1 MVINPI
7 IHESSGKSM
16 DIFSKNLES
25 RIIHLVGEINDE
37 MSALITAQLLQ
48 LDSENNEDIY
58 IYINSPGGSVS
69 AGLAILDTMNYVK
82 SDVATIC
89 IGCAASMGAVLLSN
103 GAKGKRCILPHSE
116 VMIHQP
122 SGGYEGQVSEILIAS
137 EHSRECTK
145 VLNKILSD
153 NCGKPI
159 KQVEKDTDR
168 DYWMKANDAV
178 KYGIVDKIL

>member
-89 IGCAASMGAVLLSN
+89 IGRAASMGAVLLSN
-103 GAKGKRCILPHSE
+103 GAKGKRF
-116 VMIHQP
+116 
-122 SGGYEGQVSEILIAS
+122 LIRYYLIIAANLL
-137 EHSRECTK
+137 SRLK
-145 VLNKILSD
+145 KILTEII
-153 NCGKPI
+153 G
-159 KQVEKDTDR
+159 
-168 DYWMKANDAV
+168 
-178 KYGIVDKIL
+178 

>member
-1 MVINPI
+1 MIINPI

-89 IGCAASMGAVLLSN
+89 IGRAASMGAVLLSN
-103 GAKGKRCILPHSE
+103 GVKGKRCILPHSE

-122 SGGYEGQVSEILIAS
+122 SGGYEGQVSEIRS
-137 EHSRECTK
+137 
-145 VLNKILSD
+145 LNFLFKNIRMMTLF
-153 NCGKPI
+153 CGT
-159 KQVEKDTDR
+159 VTER
-168 DYWMKANDAV
+168 
-178 KYGIVDKIL
+178 

>member
-89 IGCAASMGAVLLSN
+89 IGRAASM
-103 GAKGKRCILPHSE
+103 E
-116 VMIHQP
+116 
-122 SGGYEGQVSEILIAS
+122 
-137 EHSRECTK
+137 
-145 VLNKILSD
+145 
-153 NCGKPI
+153 
-159 KQVEKDTDR
+159 
-168 DYWMKANDAV
+168 
-178 KYGIVDKIL
+178 

>member
-69 AGLAILDTMNYVK
+69 VK
-82 SDVATIC
+82 RFLIRYC
-89 IGCAASMGAVLLSN
+89 PIIAANLLSRL
-103 GAKGKRCILPHSE
+103 KKI
-116 VMIHQP
+116 QT
-122 SGGYEGQVSEILIAS
+122 EII
-137 EHSRECTK
+137 
-145 VLNKILSD
+145 
-153 NCGKPI
+153 G
-159 KQVEKDTDR
+159 
-168 DYWMKANDAV
+168 
-178 KYGIVDKIL
+178 